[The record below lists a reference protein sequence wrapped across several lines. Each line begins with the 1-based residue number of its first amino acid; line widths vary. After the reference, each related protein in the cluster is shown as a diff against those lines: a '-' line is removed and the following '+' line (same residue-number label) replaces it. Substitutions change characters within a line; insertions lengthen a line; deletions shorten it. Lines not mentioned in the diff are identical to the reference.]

1 MIGVDTNVLVRYV
14 VRDDEQQYAAAAG
27 VLESFTEDEPGFIT
41 QVVLAELSWV
51 LARAYR
57 YPAAARLAVI
67 RGLVATASLEF
78 DDAEGLVRALEL
90 AEGGRTSATP
100 SSTGAMVFGVRDTV
114 TFDRSCS
121 RVGLAPARF
130 RPDRTVTRVRR
141 PSGSCSPCT
150 LLLEVGTS
158 TRRQV
163 PAQSPPRRRPGE
175 TTPRPRPPPTL
186 STESAPPGRSRDEGP
201 GPAPRHRCVP
211 PPGRHRLAGR
221 RQ

>member
-90 AEGGRTSATP
+90 AEAGADFGDALVQ
-100 SSTGAMVFGVRDTV
+100 GAMELFGVWDTV
-114 TFDRSCS
+114 TFDRAAAQELGW
-121 RVGLAPARF
+121 RLL
-130 RPDRTVTRVRR
+130 
-141 PSGSCSPCT
+141 GSS
-150 LLLEVGTS
+150 
-158 TRRQV
+158 
-163 PAQSPPRRRPGE
+163 
-175 TTPRPRPPPTL
+175 
-186 STESAPPGRSRDEGP
+186 
-201 GPAPRHRCVP
+201 
-211 PPGRHRLAGR
+211 
-221 RQ
+221 